1 MAILES
7 GIIFDGITVVSREYY
22 ASGTSLDKNLR
33 AGLLSAISGF
43 AKEAFKDNIE
53 SFSLSNYEIVCL
65 VKPVRVPGESTDS
78 TILTFAI
85 IEKGTNSKTVKKNL
99 KKIVGAF
106 LSRYSLLDVR
116 KGNVTFFE
124 EFGER
129 MDGIFKDLRLKSE
142 DRFKS
147 VF

>member
-1 MAILES
+1 M
-7 GIIFDGITVVSREYY
+7 VSREYY
-22 ASGTSLDKNLR
+22 SSGTSLDKNLR

-53 SFSLSNYEIVCL
+53 SFSLSNYEIVCQ
-65 VKPVRVPGESTDS
+65 VKPVRVPGENNDS
-78 TILTFAI
+78 TVLTFAI
-85 IEKGTNSKTVKKNL
+85 IDKGTNSKTVKKNL
-99 KKIVGAF
+99 KKITSAF
-106 LSRYSLLDVR
+106 LGRYSLLDVR
-116 KGNVTFFE
+116 KGNTTFFD

-129 MDGIFKDLRLKSE
+129 MDNIFKDLRLRSE